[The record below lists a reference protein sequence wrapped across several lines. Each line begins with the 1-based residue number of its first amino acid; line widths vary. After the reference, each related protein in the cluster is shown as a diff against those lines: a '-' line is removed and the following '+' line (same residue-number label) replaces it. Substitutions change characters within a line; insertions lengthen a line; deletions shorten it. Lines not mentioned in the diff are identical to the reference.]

1 MIIYK
6 MSEKLDLLVEK
17 TSSLQAEVKDLRSE
31 IKAFAEAMDRLA
43 SINTHLS
50 NTVLVLTQGNEKQTA
65 NVVMTQQETGE
76 TNVKQAITTFFK
88 NLIANEKNIDKIV
101 DGTRVVELGVERQ
114 HFSTQ
119 LSFVKY
125 METYVGNKDLLSWNN
140 DVWKTVCHAVWSANY
155 TAAKQ
160 KELPDNLKYVEYIR
174 SKMND
179 SSKKAGKAQLSE
191 E

>member
-1 MIIYK
+1 M

-31 IKAFAEAMDRLA
+31 IKAFSEAMERLA

-65 NVVMTQQETGE
+65 NIVMTQQETGE
-76 TNVKQAITTFFK
+76 TSAKQAITTFFK
-88 NLIANEKNIDKIV
+88 NLVANEKNIDKIV
-101 DGTRVVELGVERQ
+101 NGSRVVELGFERQ
-114 HFSTQ
+114 YFSTQ
-119 LSFVKY
+119 SSFIKF
-125 METYVGNKDLLSWNN
+125 METYVNKDVLSWNN

-155 TAAKQ
+155 TVTKL
-160 KELPDNLKYVEYIR
+160 KEFPDGIKYVEYIR
-174 SKMND
+174 TKMSDSGKKVSKV
-179 SSKKAGKAQLSE
+179 QLSE